1 MGNKLS
7 TAKKVSL
14 PGISLPKGGG
24 AIKGIGELFK
34 FNAFTG
40 TGSFSVPVYTSPCR
54 DFEPK
59 ISLDYNSAEGNGVF
73 GMGFSI
79 SIPYISRKTEKGIPR
94 YDSSDA
100 FILSNADELVPKLVG
115 NSKELD
121 TRVVEES
128 GINWRVTGYLPRV
141 EGDFARIEF
150 WEGNGSSYW
159 KIVSKGNITSVY
171 GQSENARIANP
182 EDSGCV
188 FRWLLE
194 KAFDAKGNKV
204 EYLYKQE
211 NVENVS
217 DTIYEQNRS
226 RTANKYIRSIRYG
239 NYFNESLI
247 EKWSFEV
254 VFDYGEYNVTEDYLK
269 RTDCDPYKPVRG
281 WAARKTPFSSYRSG
295 FELRTSRLCQN
306 ILMFHHLEKELG
318 SKPCLV
324 RVTSLT
330 YGEAADVSPLL
341 EAVEVKGLRRN
352 KDGSYASKP
361 MPPLEYTYSG
371 FTPEGQSFENLRVT
385 TGKTVPCYVGKGQY
399 DFVDLYGESIPG
411 LLYSDDNTTFYL
423 EPQGNGEYG
432 FPLPPILFP
441 LERNLQDAD
450 YMLTSLMANARL
462 NRVGNENMDLMSNG
476 SLDFLVNAPGRKGF
490 YEANPDGTWKPFR
503 PFKSC
508 PLDLD
513 NADKELED
521 MNGDGIPDLLVF
533 ENDGLKVYPSL
544 SHIGFGMP
552 ERTCISGEGDETF
565 PISNNGNEEEVLSF
579 ADMFGDGL
587 SHRVRIR
594 NGMVECWPNMGYGH
608 FGKRVLFGNAPR
620 YGDKLDA
627 SRLFFADV
635 DGSGVTD
642 IVYVHPDRVDVFL
655 NQGGN
660 SFKEPISIPLPEIY
674 DSLSSISFADVKG
687 NGSTCMVFSK
697 LGTNI
702 CHYCYDFTGGIKP
715 WLLTGIDNNMG
726 AITRIGYAS
735 SVKFYLE
742 DKKSGTPWKTKIPFP
757 VHVVEKVEAIDRISG
772 SKLVSSY
779 KYHDGCYDYYDKEF
793 RGFGYV
799 EQWDTESFDVFS
811 KHGLLKDTAFNAG
824 DSGLHVPPVHT
835 KRWYHTGAYTESG
848 ILSKQYRA
856 AYYQQDSNAYV
867 MPDSVLDPVI
877 LNADTETIRQ
887 ACRALKGLL
896 LREEIYGLD
905 GQAGKSEHP
914 YSVMESNFYIR
925 QIQPVGDNQ
934 YGVFFPHDRESI
946 SYHYERN
953 AADPRIQHS
962 FVLEVDT
969 FGNIKKSCD
978 VFYPRREADYP
989 EQAQLKAS
997 MELGSF
1003 INHDGEY
1010 YLTGI
1015 PYERKVYEISG
1026 LDLHGKEYF
1035 NFEELE
1041 QQLGE
1046 TQERLLSWERMYFW
1060 NEKQEDYLPLGE
1072 VTPLALVHHTEA
1084 AEFSD
1089 TLIDTVFGNKVSPGM
1104 LEIDGGYALKEG
1116 YWWNRGLVEH
1126 YYRKEDN
1133 KFYLPWKVE
1142 NSFAPAASSLHIK
1155 TALEYDSYCMA
1166 PIREIHYLTDEI
1178 ANTSSILLDYITLQP
1193 IQFTDIN
1200 GNISQIILDP
1210 LGNVIA
1216 TSAYGMSEGKP
1227 QGDRDLKDYVV
1238 IADTGL
1244 EDVLS
1249 NPHKYLQNASA
1260 YFYYDIFAW
1269 IDRGQ
1274 PACFAVLNRETHV
1287 SDLQEGVQSRIQI
1300 ELGYTDGF
1308 GREIEKKVMVD
1319 PGDAVLW
1326 GEGGTLAQGYAEQR
1340 WLVSGR
1346 TVYNNKA
1353 MPVKQYL
1360 PYFSSIFPY
1369 EAQEQVDAFLPP
1381 PMVTWYDPLLR
1392 VVRVDTP
1399 KGFFSKVEFTPW
1411 QETNF
1416 DEDDTV
1422 KDSLYYNRFMKDYPI
1437 NPSQVQKDEKDA
1449 LDKAACFY
1457 NTPQIKVLDS
1467 MGHVFLDIQ
1476 RPNEG
1481 ESLKT
1486 YSMLDIEGRVIKALD
1501 PRLYAANMA
1510 NGTDYYN
1517 FKHVYSL
1524 SGTPLSVDSAD
1535 AGLRLSFG
1543 NIFGNTIHA
1552 WDSRGFHMTMTYD
1565 SLGRPINI
1573 HVDGNDGRGTVLDQT
1588 VEKLV
1593 YGEYSGQSGKNLRGK
1608 IYKHYDQAGVIT
1620 FDSYDIHGNTL
1631 KASRQLR
1638 TDYKNEVDWDNPNA
1652 IALENEIF
1660 DISYTYDALGRVLSE
1675 KEPDGN
1681 IQHSA
1686 YNQAGFM
1693 ERLDLTYKDG
1703 SQQAFVQ
1710 SMDYNAQGQRLQ
1722 ATYGNGVM
1730 TKYTYEASTLN
1741 LLGISST
1748 RPGQAPLQNIVYSYD
1763 PVDNITRVRDH
1774 CYETVFN
1781 NQQMVEPLSD
1791 YTYDGLYRLIGATGR
1806 QHPGIKADT
1815 HWTAFKQCGFT
1826 PFPTPNSNDGEKLE
1840 NYRETYSYDAAG
1852 NLTTIRHVAPS
1863 ASWTRQTGIEAGSNR
1878 TTLIASMNGTSGFY
1892 ETPHDAN
1899 GNLQGLEN
1907 LRSMTWN
1914 YRNNLSRADVI
1925 VREDGS
1931 TDSEYYVYDNTGQRI
1946 RRITERKVSS
1956 TVTEIEEKIY
1966 IGSLEIKR
1974 IKRRSGTVDTLILDR
1989 QSRHVMDGSS
1999 RIAIVHYWLKDDS
2012 LCEVDNPGVRKC
2024 RYQLSNHLG
2033 SSGAEVDENASLI
2046 SYEEYFPY
2054 GGTSLIAGRSE
2065 REVKLKEYRYSSKE
2079 RDDMTGL
2086 YYYGLRYYPPW
2097 LGRWI
2102 NPDPAGTVDGLNLYG
2117 FVGGNPVVFADIG
2130 GMGKNKA
2137 KGPAGTAPPPKKIK
2151 ANNGAVVPPGTA
2163 AADPNAAKKAA
2174 AKAQR
2179 EAKKQ
2184 APVATA
2190 SGTTGTL
2197 LGGVTTLK
2205 RFNSVEDVNF
2215 KGINSVQYGNGAR
2228 KPDEH
2233 VSKNAKTYTGT
2244 DVLTNE
2250 QLRDYAK
2257 EFLKDKNGKPPERG
2271 ATTVVTFQAKD
2282 DADQYR
2288 RFVMV
2293 NDQTV
2298 AKSIRDKAE
2307 AEGFISVSGRKTHGE
2322 SNMSL
2327 YLLKHKDNLTYVNH
2341 GCDKPMCQG
2350 CSDVLDKVLGSG
2362 NVNFTGEKTG
2372 KYSGTYFHKYD
2383 IKSPAGNEMAAIIQK
2398 NYETNGIKKAS

>member
-14 PGISLPKGGG
+14 PDVSLPKGGG
-24 AIKGIGELFK
+24 AIKGMGELFK

-94 YDSSDA
+94 YDSSDV
-100 FILSNADELVPKLVG
+100 FILSNADELVPKLVE

-121 TRVVEES
+121 TREIEES
-128 GINWRVTGYLPRV
+128 GISWRVTGYLPKV
-141 EGDFARIEF
+141 EKDFARIEF
-150 WEGNGSSYW
+150 WEGNGNSFW
-159 KIVSKGNITSVY
+159 KVVNRKNITSIY
-171 GQSENARIANP
+171 GQSENARIANS
-182 EDSGCV
+182 EDSSCV
-188 FRWLLE
+188 FQWLIE
-194 KAFDAKGNKV
+194 KTFDAKGNKV
-204 EYLYKQE
+204 EYSYKQE
-211 NVENVS
+211 NSENVS
-217 DTIYEQNRS
+217 DEIYEQNRCH
-226 RTANKYIRSIRYG
+226 TANKYLRSIRYG
-239 NYFNESLI
+239 NYPDGSTGEA
-247 EKWSFEV
+247 WAFEV
-254 VFDYGEYNVTEDYLK
+254 VFDYGEYHVEEEYLK
-269 RTDCDPYKPVRG
+269 NAGCNPYNPVRS
-281 WAARKTPFSSYRSG
+281 WPARVTPFSSYRSG
-295 FELRTSRLCQN
+295 FEIRTQRLCRN

-318 SKPCLV
+318 AAPCLTRAV
-324 RVTSLT
+324 KLLYDES
-330 YGEAADVSPLL
+330 AALAPLL
-341 EAVEVKGLRRN
+341 VSLQVTGLRR
-352 KDGSYASKP
+352 KSDGSYHLKQ
-361 MPPLEYTYSG
+361 MPALEFSYSP
-371 FTPEGQSFENLRVT
+371 FTPACGSFEEL
-385 TGKTVPCYVGKGQY
+385 KLE
-399 DFVDLYGESIPG
+399 DGESIPG
-411 LLYSDDNTTFYL
+411 YISAAQYNFADLYGDGIEGLLYSDSSTTFYMKPKGGGRYGYP
-423 EPQGNGEYG
+423 EPPVE
-432 FPLPPILFP
+432 FPI
-441 LERNLQDAD
+441 ERDLKSGR
-450 YMLTSLMANARL
+450 YTLTSLGGSGKL
-462 NRVGNENMDLMSNG
+462 DLVVETPERSG
-476 SLDFLVNAPGRKGF
+476 Y
-490 YEANPDGTWKPFR
+490 YEANTDGTWQQYR
-503 PFKSC
+503 DFKYA
-508 PLDLD
+508 PLDLS
-513 NADKELED
+513 NESSEMVD
-521 MNGDGIPDLLVF
+521 MNGDGISDLLVL
-533 ENDGLKVYPSL
+533 EDGRLRFYPSL
-544 SHIGFGMP
+544 KKDGFGP
-552 ERTCISGEGDETF
+552 PGTACITGGPGEEF
-565 PISNNGNEEEVLSF
+565 PVSNHGSRNEVLAF

-587 SHRVRIR
+587 LHRVRIT
-594 NGMVECWPNMGYGH
+594 NGMVECWPNMGYGR
-608 FGKRVLFGNAPR
+608 FGKRIVFGNAPR
-620 YGDKLDA
+620 FGDALNA
-627 SRLFFADV
+627 SRLFLADT
-635 DGSGVTD
+635 DGSGAMD
-642 IVYVHPDRVDVFL
+642 IVYAYADRVEVFI
-655 NQGGN
+655 NNGGN
-660 SFKEPISIPLPEIY
+660 SFREPISISLPAVY
-674 DSLSSISFADVKG
+674 DELCQISFADVKG
-687 NGSTCMVFSK
+687 SGSQCMVFSRIGAEVK
-697 LGTNI
+697 
-702 CHYCYDFTGGIKP
+702 YFCYDFTGGLKP
-715 WLLTGIDNNMG
+715 YLLTQMDNNMG
-726 AITRIGYAS
+726 AATCLGYTS

-742 DKKSGTPWKTKIPFP
+742 DQQAGRPWKTRLPFP
-757 VHVVEKVEAIDRISG
+757 VQVVEKIESIDRVSG
-772 SKLVSSY
+772 SKLVTLY
-779 KYHDGCYDYYDKEF
+779 KYHDGYYDSTDRKF
-793 RGFGYV
+793 KGFGHI
-799 EQWDTESFDVFS
+799 ESWDTECFDIYS
-811 KHGLLKDTAFNAG
+811 APGLLKDTAFEAG
-824 DSGLHVPPVHT
+824 DKDLHVYPVYT
-835 KRWYHTGAYTESG
+835 KRWYHTGAYVEAG
-848 ILSKQYRA
+848 VLSKHYREE
-856 AYYQQDSNAYV
+856 YYRKDPKSYS
-867 MPDSVLDPVI
+867 MPDSTLDTAIAGDDAEAV
-877 LNADTETIRQ
+877 RQ
-887 ACRALKGLL
+887 AYRALAGNL
-896 LREEIYGLD
+896 LREEIYGVDDKPDML
-905 GQAGKSEHP
+905 EHP
-914 YSVMESNFYIR
+914 YSMTEANFHVR
-925 QIQPVGDNQ
+925 QVQPKAGNKDA
-934 YGVFFPHDRESI
+934 VFFVHAMEDIDCS
-946 SYHYERN
+946 YERN
-953 AADPRIQHS
+953 PHDPRVNHT
-962 FVLEVDT
+962 FTLAVDAY
-969 FGNIKKSCD
+969 GNIKKSCD

-1010 YLTGI
+1010 YLTGV
-1015 PYERKVYEISG
+1015 PYERKVYEISD
-1026 LDLHGKEYF
+1026 LELHGKEYF
-1035 NFEELE
+1035 SFAELE

-1072 VTPLALVHHTEA
+1072 VTALALVHHTEA

-1193 IQFTDIN
+1193 IQLTDIN
-1200 GNISQIILDP
+1200 GIISQIILDP

-1269 IDRGQ
+1269 VDRGQ
-1274 PACFAVLNRETHV
+1274 PACFAALNRETHV
-1287 SDLQEGVQSRIQI
+1287 SDLQDGVQSRIQI
-1300 ELGYTDGF
+1300 GLGYTDGF

-1326 GEGGTLAQGYAEQR
+1326 GEGGTLTQGYAEQR

-1411 QETNF
+1411 QETYF

-1467 MGHVFLDIQ
+1467 MGYVFLDIQ
-1476 RPNEG
+1476 QLNEG

-1486 YSMLDIEGRVIKALD
+1486 YSMLDIEGRVIKAID
-1501 PRLYAANMA
+1501 PRLYAANIA

-1552 WDSRGFHMTMTYD
+1552 WDSRGFHMAMTYD

-1588 VEKLV
+1588 VEKLI
-1593 YGEYSGQSGKNLRGK
+1593 YGEYSGQSEKNLRGK

-1631 KASRQLR
+1631 KAFRQLR

-1763 PVDNITRVRDH
+1763 PVGNITRVRDH
-1774 CYETVFN
+1774 CYEIVFN

-1840 NYRETYSYDAAG
+1840 NYRETYSYDVAG

-1878 TTLIASMNGTSGFY
+1878 TTLIASMNGTSSFY
-1892 ETPHDAN
+1892 ETLHDAN

-2012 LCEVDNPGVRKC
+2012 LREVDNPGVRKC
-2024 RYQLSNHLG
+2024 RYQLGNHLG
-2033 SSGAEVDENASLI
+2033 SSGVEVDENASLI

-2054 GGTSLIAGRSE
+2054 GGTSLTAGRSE
-2065 REVKLKEYRYSSKE
+2065 REVKLKEYRYSNKE

-2137 KGPAGTAPPPKKIK
+2137 NGPAGTAPPPKKIK
-2151 ANNGAVVPPGTA
+2151 ANNGAAVPTGTA
-2163 AADPNAAKKAA
+2163 AAATNPTAATTTNPTAPPTDPNAAKKAA
-2174 AKAQR
+2174 DKAKR

-2184 APVATA
+2184 APKATA
-2190 SGTTGTL
+2190 SSTTGPL
-2197 LGGVTTLK
+2197 LGGVTTLND
-2205 RFNSVEDVNF
+2205 FDSDDDADFE
-2215 KGINSVQYGNGAR
+2215 GINSVKYTDG
-2228 KPDEH
+2228 KKLPTKH
-2233 VSKNAKTYTGT
+2233 VSKGKTFDTALTKEKMQKHAK
-2244 DVLTNE
+2244 N
-2250 QLRDYAK
+2250 
-2257 EFLKDKNGKPPERG
+2257 FLKDDQGNMPERG

-2282 DADQYR
+2282 KAGKYK

-2298 AKSIRDKAE
+2298 TKSIRDKAE
-2307 AEGFISVSGRKTHGE
+2307 AAGFISVSGKKTHGE
-2322 SNMSL
+2322 SNMAL
-2327 YLLKHKDNLTYVNH
+2327 YLLKHEKDLTYVNH
-2341 GCDKPMCQG
+2341 GCDKGMCQG
-2350 CSDVLDKVLGSG
+2350 CKDVLDKVLGPNNADFEG
-2362 NVNFTGEKTG
+2362 GTTG